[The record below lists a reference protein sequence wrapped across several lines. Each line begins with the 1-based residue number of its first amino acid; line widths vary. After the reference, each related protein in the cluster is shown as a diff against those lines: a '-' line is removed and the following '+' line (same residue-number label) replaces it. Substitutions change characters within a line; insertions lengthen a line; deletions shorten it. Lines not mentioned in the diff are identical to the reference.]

1 MSNVKHPAE
10 TLWRRCLILKHDNMK
25 RKGLSTLT
33 VAVLIMA
40 CSCTNEHE
48 PALDMN
54 AKRYYNTDIKQLFGK
69 AGCTACHDGTYSG
82 GVSILVNSESYTD
95 VLKTWVDTTV
105 DSKQT
110 ILYKALNP
118 TATTD
123 PKINMRINPAVTI
136 TQSEV
141 EIINLWLK
149 AGAPEKP

>member
-1 MSNVKHPAE
+1 
-10 TLWRRCLILKHDNMK
+10 MK
-25 RKGLSTLT
+25 LNSFSSF
-33 VAVLIMA
+33 AVVLLLLA
-40 CSCTNEHE
+40 SSCTNEQE
-48 PALDMN
+48 PAIDLN
-54 AKRYYNTDIKQLFGK
+54 AKKYFNTDVKQIFVK

-82 GVSILVNSESYTD
+82 GVSVLVNSESYTD

-110 ILYKALNP
+110 SLYLSLNP

-123 PKINMRINPAVTI
+123 QKINMRINPAVTI

-141 EIINLWLK
+141 EVINLWLK